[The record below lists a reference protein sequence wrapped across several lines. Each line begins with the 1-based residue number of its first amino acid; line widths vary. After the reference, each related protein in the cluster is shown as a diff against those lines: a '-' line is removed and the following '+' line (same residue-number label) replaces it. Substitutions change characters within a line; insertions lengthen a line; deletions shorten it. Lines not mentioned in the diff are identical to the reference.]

1 MSSAEQQN
9 IIILEKNPEHRDYL
23 KSIISKSEYIP
34 FSFDKETICL
44 DNLQSLNPHLVISG
58 PLSLERTYRFINAV
72 KMKNRTL
79 PVLIISEKL
88 EIQDFTE
95 TNGFHDVMF
104 LKRPVKSFEINR
116 ALSHLHRNS
125 LKGKMFRDCPVIIGN
140 SPEMVKI
147 KKMISEL
154 SRSKETV
161 LIQGETGTGKD
172 LVARAIHYRS
182 DRRNHPFVKVN
193 AAAFSKNIP
202 EKEMFEYST
211 KTFEDTFQNEKGLFE
226 IANSGTIFFDE
237 IGKWHPS
244 FQGKL
249 LQVLDG
255 DGIPKL
261 CSEIK
266 NSFDVRIIAATRS
279 DLNARVE
286 TGEFRKDLF
295 YRLNVINIEIP
306 PLRNRIQDILL
317 LAVFFNDRFCG
328 ELDRSHYNISR
339 KIKKILRRYSWPE
352 NVRELKKLVKA
363 SVLLWDEESM
373 LNKLGLHSR
382 KSESSNFLNGSK
394 DFYAF
399 PELPDI
405 RKYLKDLNR
414 ISLKDIQREFTIR
427 TEKKM
432 MKQALERTSW
442 NRKKAAIL
450 LDISYKSILNKIKAY
465 KLT

>member
-1 MSSAEQQN
+1 MNSAGQQN
-9 IIILEKNPEHRDYL
+9 IIVLLKNQEHRDYL
-23 KSIISKSEYIP
+23 KSIISRLGYIP

-79 PVLIISEKL
+79 PVLIISDKL
-88 EIQDFTE
+88 EIQDFMA
-95 TNGFHDVMF
+95 TNGFHDVMVM
-104 LKRPVKSFEINR
+104 KHPVMSLEISR
-116 ALSHLHRNS
+116 AISHLNHNS
-125 LKGKMFRDCPVIIGN
+125 LEDKMFQDCPLIIGN

-161 LIQGETGTGKD
+161 LIQGEKGTGKD

-193 AAAFSKNIP
+193 AAAMSKNIS
-202 EKEMFEYST
+202 ENEMFEYST
-211 KTFEDTFQNEKGLFE
+211 ETFEDTSRNKKGLFE
-226 IANSGTIFFDE
+226 NANSGTIFFDE
-237 IGKWHPS
+237 IERWHPS
-244 FQGKL
+244 FQGEL

-255 DGIPKL
+255 EGIPKL

-266 NSFDVRIIAATRS
+266 DTYDVRIIAATCS

-286 TGEFRKDLF
+286 AGKFRKDIF
-295 YRLNVINIEIP
+295 YRLNVINVEIP
-306 PLRNRIQDILL
+306 PLRNRVQDILL

-328 ELDRSHYNISR
+328 ELGRSHYNISR
-339 KIKKILRRYSWPE
+339 KIKKILGRYSWPG
-352 NVRELKKLVKA
+352 NVRELKNLIKA
-363 SVLLWDEESM
+363 SVLLGAEESM
-373 LNKLGLHSR
+373 VKKLELHSR
-382 KSESSNFLNGSK
+382 KSELSNFLAGSK

-399 PELPDI
+399 PELLDI
-405 RKYLKDLNR
+405 RKYLKNLNR
-414 ISLKDIQREFTIR
+414 ISLKDIRREFTIR

-432 MKQALERTSW
+432 MEQALERTSW

-450 LDISYKSILNKIKAY
+450 LDISYKSMLNKIKAY

>member
-1 MSSAEQQN
+1 MSSAGQQN

-23 KSIISKSEYIP
+23 KSIISRSGYIP

-79 PVLIISEKL
+79 PVLIISETL
-88 EIQDFTE
+88 GIQDFMV
-95 TNGFHDVMF
+95 TNGFHDVMVMKHP
-104 LKRPVKSFEINR
+104 LKSFEINR
-116 ALSHLHRNS
+116 TISHLHRNS
-125 LKGKMFRDCPVIIGN
+125 LKGQMFQDCPVIIGN

-154 SRSKETV
+154 SCSKETV
-161 LIQGETGTGKD
+161 LIHGEPGTGKD

-193 AAAFSKNIP
+193 AAAFSKDIP

-237 IGKWHPS
+237 IGRWHPS

-255 DGIPKL
+255 DGIPKM

-266 NSFDVRIIAATRS
+266 NTFDVRIIAGTCS

-295 YRLNVINIEIP
+295 YRLKVISIEIP
-306 PLRNRIQDILL
+306 PLRNRIQDILS

-339 KIKKILRRYSWPE
+339 KIKKILRRYSWPG
-352 NVRELKKLVKA
+352 NVRELKDLVKA
-363 SVLLWDEESM
+363 SVSLGDEES
-373 LNKLGLHSR
+373 LVNKLGLHSR
-382 KSESSNFLNGSK
+382 ENESSKNLDGSQ
-394 DFYAF
+394 DFYVF
-399 PELPDI
+399 PELPNI
-405 RKYLKDLNR
+405 RKYLKDLNK
-414 ISLKDIQREFTIR
+414 ISLKDIRREFTMR

-450 LDISYKSILNKIKAY
+450 LDISYKSLLNKIKAY
-465 KLT
+465 NLA

>member
-1 MSSAEQQN
+1 MSSSGQQN
-9 IIILEKNPEHRDYL
+9 IIILEKNPDHRDYL
-23 KSIISKSEYIP
+23 KSVISRLGYIP

-58 PLSLERTYRFINAV
+58 PLSLERSYRFINAV
-72 KMKNRTL
+72 KMKNRIL
-79 PVLIISEKL
+79 PVLIVSEKI
-88 EIQDFTE
+88 EIQDFME
-95 TNGFHDVMF
+95 TNGFHDVVVMKQP
-104 LKRPVKSFEINR
+104 LKSFEINR
-116 ALSHLHRNS
+116 AIRHLHRNS
-125 LKGKMFRDCPVIIGN
+125 LKDKMFQDCPVIIGN

-147 KKMISEL
+147 KRMISEL
-154 SRSKETV
+154 SCSKETV

-182 DRRNHPFVKVN
+182 NRRNHPFVKVN
-193 AAAFSKNIP
+193 AAAFSENIP

-237 IGKWHPS
+237 IGRWHPS

-266 NSFDVRIIAATRS
+266 NTFDVRIIAGTSS

-295 YRLNVINIEIP
+295 YRLKVISIEIP

-317 LAVFFNDRFCG
+317 LAAFFNDRFCG

-339 KIKKILRRYSWPE
+339 KIKKILRRYSWPG
-352 NVRELKKLVKA
+352 NVRELKDLVKA
-363 SVLLWDEESM
+363 SVSLGDEEN
-373 LNKLGLHSR
+373 LVNKLGLHSR
-382 KSESSNFLNGSK
+382 KNESSKNLNGSK
-394 DFYAF
+394 DFYVF

-405 RKYLKDLNR
+405 RKYLKDLNK
-414 ISLKDIQREFTIR
+414 ISLKDIRREFTMR

-442 NRKKAAIL
+442 NRKKAATL
-450 LDISYKSILNKIKAY
+450 LDISYKSLLNKIKAY
-465 KLT
+465 NLA

>member
-1 MSSAEQQN
+1 MSSAGQQN
-9 IIILEKNPEHRDYL
+9 IIILIKNQEDRDYL
-23 KSIISKSEYIP
+23 KSIISRLGYIP

-44 DNLQSLNPHLVISG
+44 DNLQSLNPHLIISG

-72 KMKNRTL
+72 KIKNRIL
-79 PVLIISEKL
+79 PVLIISENL
-88 EIQDFTE
+88 EIQDFMA
-95 TNGFHDVMF
+95 TNGFHDVMVM
-104 LKRPVKSFEINR
+104 KNPVMSLEIGR
-116 ALSHLHRNS
+116 AISHLNHNS
-125 LKGKMFRDCPVIIGN
+125 SKGKMFQDCPLIIGN

-161 LIQGETGTGKD
+161 LIQGEKGTGKD

-193 AAAFSKNIP
+193 AVALSKNNP
-202 EKEMFEYST
+202 GNEMFEYST
-211 KTFEDTFQNEKGLFE
+211 ETLEDTSRNEKGLFE

-237 IGKWHPS
+237 IERWHPS

-249 LQVLDG
+249 LQVFDG
-255 DGIPKL
+255 EGIPKL

-266 NSFDVRIIAATRS
+266 NIYDVRIIAATSS

-295 YRLNVINIEIP
+295 YRLNVIRVEIP

-328 ELDRSHYNISR
+328 ELGRSHYNISR
-339 KIKKILRRYSWPE
+339 KIKKILKRYSWPG
-352 NVRELKKLVKA
+352 NVRELKDLVKM
-363 SVLLWDEESM
+363 SVLSGAEESM
-373 LNKLGLHSR
+373 VNTLELHSR
-382 KSESSNFLNGSK
+382 KSELSRFLDDSK

-414 ISLKDIQREFTIR
+414 ISLKDIRREFTIR
-427 TEKKM
+427 TEKKI
-432 MKQALERTSW
+432 MKQALEKTSW

-450 LDISYKSILNKIKAY
+450 LDISYKSLLNKIKAY
-465 KLT
+465 NLS

>member
-1 MSSAEQQN
+1 MSSAGQQN
-9 IIILEKNPEHRDYL
+9 IIILEKNQEHRDYL
-23 KSIISKSEYIP
+23 KSIISRLGYIP

-44 DNLQSLNPHLVISG
+44 DNLQSLNPHLIISG
-58 PLSLERTYRFINAV
+58 PLSLERTYRFIHAV

-79 PVLIISEKL
+79 PVLIVSEKL
-88 EIQDFTE
+88 EIQDFMD
-95 TNGFHDVMF
+95 TNGFHDVMVM
-104 LKRPVKSFEINR
+104 KRPVKSFEINR
-116 ALSHLHRNS
+116 AIRHLHRNS
-125 LKGKMFRDCPVIIGN
+125 LKGKMFQECPVIIGN
-140 SPEMVKI
+140 SPEMVRI

-172 LVARAIHYRS
+172 LVARAIHYGS

-193 AAAFSKNIP
+193 AAALSNNIP
-202 EKEMFEYST
+202 EKEMFEYSS
-211 KTFEDTFQNEKGLFE
+211 KTFEDTFENEKRLFE

-261 CSEIK
+261 RSEIK
-266 NSFDVRIIAATRS
+266 KTFDVRIIAATRS

-286 TGEFRKDLF
+286 SGEFRKDLF
-295 YRLNVINIEIP
+295 YRLNVISIEIP

-339 KIKKILRRYSWPE
+339 KIKKILRRYNWPG
-352 NVRELKKLVKA
+352 NVRELKDLVKA
-363 SVLLWDEESM
+363 SVSSGDEES
-373 LNKLGLHSR
+373 LVNNLGLYRR
-382 KSESSNFLNGSK
+382 KDDASNFLDGSK

-414 ISLKDIQREFTIR
+414 ISLKDIRREFTMR

-450 LDISYKSILNKIKAY
+450 LDISYKSLLNKIKAY
-465 KLT
+465 NLA

>member
-1 MSSAEQQN
+1 
-9 IIILEKNPEHRDYL
+9 
-23 KSIISKSEYIP
+23 
-34 FSFDKETICL
+34 
-44 DNLQSLNPHLVISG
+44 
-58 PLSLERTYRFINAV
+58 
-72 KMKNRTL
+72 
-79 PVLIISEKL
+79 
-88 EIQDFTE
+88 
-95 TNGFHDVMF
+95 
-104 LKRPVKSFEINR
+104 
-116 ALSHLHRNS
+116 
-125 LKGKMFRDCPVIIGN
+125 
-140 SPEMVKI
+140 MVKI

-161 LIQGETGTGKD
+161 LIQGESGTGKD

-193 AAAFSKNIP
+193 AAALSKNIP

-211 KTFEDTFQNEKGLFE
+211 KTFEDTFQNEKRLFE
-226 IANSGTIFFDE
+226 IANLGTIFFDE
-237 IGKWHPS
+237 IETWHPS

-266 NSFDVRIIAATRS
+266 KTFDVRIIAATRS
-279 DLNARVE
+279 DLNTRVE
-286 TGEFRKDLF
+286 IGEFRKDLF
-295 YRLNVINIEIP
+295 YRLNVISIEIP
-306 PLRNRIQDILL
+306 PLKNRIADITQ
-317 LAVFFNDRFCG
+317 LAGFFNDRFCG
-328 ELDRSHYNISR
+328 ELGRSHYEISR
-339 KIKKILRRYSWPE
+339 KTIKILRQYSWPE
-352 NVRELKKLVKA
+352 NVRELKKLVKDF
-363 SVLLWDEESM
+363 VLFWDEDKVANRLY
-373 LNKLGLHSR
+373 LNSR
-382 KSESSNFLNGSK
+382 KNESSEALDGSK
-394 DFYAF
+394 EFYAF

-414 ISLKDIQREFTIR
+414 ISLKDIRKEFTIR

-450 LDISYKSILNKIKAY
+450 LDISYKSMLNKIKAY

>member
-1 MSSAEQQN
+1 MSSAGQQN
-9 IIILEKNPEHRDYL
+9 IIILEKNQEYRDYL
-23 KSIISKSEYIP
+23 KSITSRFGYVP

-58 PLSLERTYRFINAV
+58 PLSLERTYRFIHAV

-79 PVLIISEKL
+79 PVLIISENL
-88 EIQDFTE
+88 EIHDFMA
-95 TNGFHDVMF
+95 TNGFHDVMVM
-104 LKRPVKSFEINR
+104 KRPVKSFDINR
-116 ALSHLHRNS
+116 AIGHLNRNS
-125 LKGKMFRDCPVIIGN
+125 LKGKMFQECPLIIGN

-154 SRSKETV
+154 SCSKETV

-193 AAAFSKNIP
+193 PAAFSKDIP
-202 EKEMFEYST
+202 GKEMFEYST
-211 KTFEDTFQNEKGLFE
+211 KTFEDTFQNNEELFE

-249 LQVLDG
+249 LQVIDG

-261 CSEIK
+261 FSEIK
-266 NSFDVRIIAATRS
+266 KTFDVRIIAATRS
-279 DLNARVE
+279 DLKTWVE
-286 TGEFRKDLF
+286 TGKFRKDLF
-295 YRLNVINIEIP
+295 YRLNVINIKIP
-306 PLRNRIQDILL
+306 PLRNRTQDILL

-328 ELDRSHYNISR
+328 ELDRSHYNFSR
-339 KIKKILRRYSWPE
+339 KIKKILRHYSWPG
-352 NVRELKKLVKA
+352 NVRELKDLVKA
-363 SVLLWDEESM
+363 SVLSGAEESIANN
-373 LNKLGLHSR
+373 LELHSR
-382 KSESSNFLNGSK
+382 KNELSKFINDSK
-394 DFYAF
+394 DFFAF
-399 PELPDI
+399 PEVPDI

-414 ISLKDIQREFTIR
+414 ISLKDIQREFTIK

-450 LDISYKSILNKIKAY
+450 LDISYKSLLNKIKAY
-465 KLT
+465 NLA